1 MQAPSS
7 IKSAPTH
14 ARQPSPHVRHLQP
27 TCRSGAEFFR
37 YQTAC
42 PPIAWERVIGIGVYH
57 LAALLAFVPYFFS
70 WTGVVLAFLGYS
82 LLTILGINIGY
93 HRLLAHRGLTCSKR
107 IEHVLAFLGLLALQF
122 GPAYWVAI
130 HRRHHHFADR
140 PEDPHAPVGNFLWS
154 HFGWILVHGPN
165 ANRDSVLRRY
175 ARDLVKDDF
184 YVWME
189 KQGRWFWLI
198 VLLWSVFFIAGWAVE
213 LVAGGTMQ
221 EAIQF
226 GASLL
231 VWGVFVR
238 TVIVWHVTWSVN
250 SWSHHA
256 GYRTYETADDSRNN
270 VLVGLLAHGE
280 GWHNN
285 HHAHPRYARHGRRW
299 WEIDTTWWVIK
310 AMAWLGLVTDVVL
323 PTADEE

>member
-1 MQAPSS
+1 MSDVTSRPEGPAPS
-7 IKSAPTH
+7 
-14 ARQPSPHVRHLQP
+14 ARQKPRARRP
-27 TCRSGAEFFR
+27 A
-37 YQTAC
+37 
-42 PPIAWERVIGIGVYH
+42 IAWERVIGIGVYH
-57 LAALLAFVPYFFS
+57 LFALLAFVPYFFS

-93 HRLLAHRGLTCSKR
+93 HRLLAHRSLACSKR
-107 IEHVLAFLGLLALQF
+107 TEHVLAFLGLMALQF

-140 PEDPHAPVGNFLWS
+140 PEDPHTPVGNFLWS

-165 ANRDSVLRRY
+165 SNRDSVLRRY
-175 ARDLVKDDF
+175 ARDLVRDDF

-189 KQGRWFWLI
+189 KRGRWFWLI
-198 VLLWSVFFIAGWAVE
+198 VLLWSIFFAAGWLVE
-213 LVAGGTMQ
+213 LIAGGTMQ
-221 EAIQF
+221 EAIRF

-250 SWSHHA
+250 SWSHRA
-256 GYRTYETADDSRNN
+256 GYRTYETPDDSRNN
-270 VLVGLLAHGE
+270 ILVGLLAHGE

-285 HHAHPRYARHGRRW
+285 HHAHPRHARHGRRW

-310 AMAWLGLVTDVVL
+310 ALAGLGLVTDVVL
-323 PTADEE
+323 PAAEKD